1 MEQSEWAVYAH
12 FLFFSK
18 YNLFQ
23 KFLEVDNIKPTDKKG
38 ENLINDEIEASQVL
52 VIDENGN
59 QLGQI
64 AIEEA
69 LSIAY
74 DRGYDLVCVA
84 PNAPVPVCKLM
95 DYSKY
100 RYEQNKRAKEAKKN
114 QKIISLKEVRL
125 SPTIDIGDYETKA
138 RAARKFLEAGDK
150 VKVSCR
156 FRGRMI
162 EQANNTKELFLKFA
176 TKLEDVAQ
184 IDQQP
189 TLDGRNMAMVLS
201 PKMQKKKK

>member
-1 MEQSEWAVYAH
+1 MLT

-18 YNLFQ
+18 CNLFQ
-23 KFLEVDNIKPTDKKG
+23 KFLEVDIIKPTDKKG
-38 ENLINDEIEASQVL
+38 ENLINDQIEASYVL
-52 VIDENGN
+52 VIDENGT
-59 QLGQI
+59 QLGKLP
-64 AIEEA
+64 IEEA

-84 PNAPVPVCKLM
+84 PNAEVPVCKLM

-100 RYEQNKRAKEAKKN
+100 RYEQNKKAKEAKKN
-114 QKIISLKEVRL
+114 QKVVSVKEVRL
-125 SPTIDIGDYETKA
+125 SPTIDVGDYETKS
-138 RAARKFLEAGDK
+138 RAARKFIEGGDK

-162 EQANNTKELFLKFA
+162 EQANNTKDLFVKFA
-176 TKLEDVAQ
+176 EKLSDIAQ
-184 IDQQP
+184 VDQQP
-189 TLDGRNMAMVLS
+189 TLDGRNMFMVLS

>member
-1 MEQSEWAVYAH
+1 MLT
-12 FLFFSK
+12 FILFRIQFI
-18 YNLFQ
+18 Q
-23 KFLEVDNIKPTDKKG
+23 IFLEVDIIKPTDKKG

-52 VIDENGN
+52 VIDESGN
-59 QLGQI
+59 QLGQL

-84 PNAPVPVCKLM
+84 PNATVPVCKLM

-114 QKIISLKEVRL
+114 QKIVSLKEVRL
-125 SPTIDIGDYETKA
+125 SPTIDIGDYETKS

-162 EQANNTKELFLKFA
+162 EQANNTKELFIKFA
-176 TKLEDVAQ
+176 VKLEDVAQ